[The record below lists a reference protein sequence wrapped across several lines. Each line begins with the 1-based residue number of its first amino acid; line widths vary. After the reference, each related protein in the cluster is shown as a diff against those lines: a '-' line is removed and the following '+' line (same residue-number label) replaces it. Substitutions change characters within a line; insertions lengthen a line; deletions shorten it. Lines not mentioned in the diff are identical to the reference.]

1 MADTERFTIIREG
14 GKDIPEGKPV
24 ENNYG
29 NMLII
34 PYGHTINITCRSTGP
49 AASEYRIEDQTA
61 GIVYRTVTL
70 FFTVRTDRP
79 NGIVFS
85 SSTAG
90 TGVPGRPRP
99 GRPGGGNARFYGCP
113 MAEEVDGLVPDS
125 MLTEFKGF
133 SDIEL

>member
-1 MADTERFTIIREG
+1 MAGTERFTIIREG
-14 GKDIPEGKPV
+14 GKDIPEGKPA
-24 ENNYG
+24 ENTYG

-49 AASEYRIEDQTA
+49 ADSEYRIEDQTA
-61 GIVYRTVTL
+61 GIVYRTVTRA
-70 FFTVRTDRP
+70 FIVRTEHP
-79 NGIVFS
+79 EGITFTS
-85 SSTAG
+85 GTAD
-90 TGVPGRPRP
+90 TGVFGRPRP